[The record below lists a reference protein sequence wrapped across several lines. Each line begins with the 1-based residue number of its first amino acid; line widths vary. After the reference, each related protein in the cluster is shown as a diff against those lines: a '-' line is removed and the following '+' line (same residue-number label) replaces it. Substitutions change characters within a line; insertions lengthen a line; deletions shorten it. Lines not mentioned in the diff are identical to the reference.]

1 MASDMKAVITL
12 TADAS
17 GVQAGIDRA
26 MGGLNKMTNAVQ
38 AFRGGMAGGMLGDLF
53 GFAKGSFDQF
63 SQQIMDASHMFGPLS
78 HSTQVDQAM
87 AQEDSMRKLG
97 KAFDPF
103 VAMIDGINT
112 QAIKDVTDYLIANK
126 EAIGQ
131 AMENL
136 AIFGAAV
143 GDVAAQLA
151 VLFSHTVNGISRTFT
166 DPIGVAKDV
175 APVMSPGLAMFPV
188 ASPAV
193 DVVSN
198 ASTTATLIHSI
209 YEALLGIHTKVG
221 GN

>member
-26 MGGLNKMTNAVQ
+26 MGGLNKMANAVQ

-63 SQQIMDASHMFGPLS
+63 SQQIMDASHTFGPLS

-97 KAFDPF
+97 QAFDPF

-112 QAIKDVTDYLIANK
+112 QGIKDVTDYLIANK
-126 EAIGQ
+126 DAVGQ
-131 AMENL
+131 AMVNL
-136 AIFGAAV
+136 AEFGYAL
-143 GDVAAQLA
+143 GQVAAQLA
-151 VLFSHTVNGISRTFT
+151 VAFAESINYLADLAHDPGNTVADTTVGLVDMTFGHDAAIWLQGIYNR
-166 DPIGVAKDV
+166 
-175 APVMSPGLAMFPV
+175 
-188 ASPAV
+188 
-193 DVVSN
+193 
-198 ASTTATLIHSI
+198 
-209 YEALLGIHTKVG
+209 LGG
-221 GN
+221 D